1 MGIFARTREI
11 LSANINAMLD
21 KAEDPEK
28 MVRFIVREMDDAL
41 LEVKGACAQAIA
53 NRRRVEREREQVEDR
68 VDKWKE
74 RAELAVKKGREDLA
88 REALR
93 ERQRLARRV
102 ETLNAELGEWTAL
115 VGQYEDDIRQLEEKL
130 QAVLEKQ
137 RLLVQRH
144 RGAKTRK
151 QAQTQIR
158 KLDTSQALL
167 RFERLEQQID
177 RMEGGGDVPGSAR
190 RRTLEEEFA
199 DLAADEEIEQEL
211 ESLKQKV
218 ADKSGS

>member
-102 ETLNAELGEWTAL
+102 ETLDAELGEWTAL